1 MPPSERPALNT
12 PHSRIRPLALW
23 AALAVAIALALS
35 FAAAAAAPNPIAR
48 DLQQQSAE
56 PALPAP
62 ALTAQPAADAVELRW
77 TEMPGAARYELWI
90 WKNEETGWQLVSDA
104 IAEAS
109 FTHTE
114 TTPGATCYYAVRALD
129 DAGEPV
135 SAWSQNVPATI
146 PADQP
151 QLPASSPTPIST
163 STPAPQ
169 HARAESTAAAP
180 QLTAQPAAGAV
191 ELRWTELPG
200 AARYELWTW
209 WNEDPGWQFISDSIT
224 ATDYTHTDVTPGATY
239 YYAVRA
245 LDTAGQPLTDWSNY
259 PSSVPLPAFTPTST
273 PTLTP
278 PSDPAPAHSPT
289 ATLTPASTQP
299 PAPTPAPTLT
309 PTLTPTPSPAPST
322 LPVPDLT
329 AQPAPGQVRLTWNE
343 IPGAVRY
350 ELWIWKNEET
360 GWQLVSDT
368 LTGAAF
374 THTEHAHGVTCYYAL
389 RALDASGEPVSA
401 WSQNVPATV
410 PAASAD
416 QPQLP
421 ASTATPTL
429 TPAFTQ
435 TPTLTL
441 TLTPTLTQTPTSTPT
456 TTPTHTLTPTPTPT
470 AAPDRR
476 LPPPPASLDLD
487 PYYRK
492 YLDAAG
498 IPVVASSDVDDL
510 HLYHARDII
519 NAMLAHRPDLRAT
532 MAANHFRVVIYRHD
546 GCRGPY
552 QTPELRA
559 ELPPGRCTNIAGT
572 ATVRWLSNRYS
583 GEVLLI
589 IDVVATAPAVRQP
602 YCNAILVHEFAHM
615 VHFAL
620 AIETALAGNRPLFD
634 SPFDARL
641 KSAYSAAM
649 RAGLYA
655 DAYASTNYKEYWAE
669 AVMFWFL
676 PDMLS
681 GVVRTPASVTR
692 LADYDPR
699 IAATVQDVFRAA
711 ELPHCEPIY
720 LRLFGKLT
728 GPGGQPLAGITVSAD
743 LRVLNASDRSGYS
756 SVTHSFPT
764 GADGAYLVTI
774 NRPRLASLRTQLRQ
788 ETGAS
793 DSLSYL
799 LLAVARR
806 PWRPASG
813 CPDGYLAAASR
824 QVENIAP
831 HHAAEFPIPQ
841 SDPAPIPL
849 QIAPTFTWTPRPA
862 C

>member
-1 MPPSERPALNT
+1 MPPSERPALTT
-12 PHSRIRPLALW
+12 PPSRIRPLALS

-35 FAAAAAAPNPIAR
+35 FAAVSAAPNPIAR
-48 DLQQQSAE
+48 DLQQQTAE

-62 ALTAQPAADAVELRW
+62 TLTAQPVAAAVELRW

-90 WKNEETGWQLVSDA
+90 WKNEETGWLLVSDA
-104 IAEAS
+104 IARAA

-146 PADQP
+146 PAASAAQP
-151 QLPASSPTPIST
+151 QLAASTPTPTAT

-169 HARAESTAAAP
+169 QTRVDSSTAAP

-191 ELRWTELPG
+191 ELHWTELPG
-200 AARYELWTW
+200 AARYELWTC

-224 ATDYTHTDVTPGATY
+224 ITVYTHNDVTPGVTY

-245 LDTAGQPLTDWSNY
+245 LDDAGQALTGWSDY
-259 PSSVPLPAFTPTST
+259 ASAVPLPASTST
-273 PTLTP
+273 PTPSP
-278 PSDPAPAHSPT
+278 PSDPQPAHSPT

-299 PAPTPAPTLT
+299 PAATPTPTPT
-309 PTLTPTPSPAPST
+309 PTLTPTPTPTPTLTPTPTPKPST
-322 LPVPDLT
+322 LPVRELPAPDLT
-329 AQPAPGQVRLTWNE
+329 AQPAPGAVELRWPE
-343 IPGAVRY
+343 IPGAARY
-350 ELWIWKNEET
+350 ELWTWWNEET
-360 GWQLVSDT
+360 GWQLISDSIT
-368 LTGAAF
+368 ETAY
-374 THTEHAHGVTCYYAL
+374 THTELAPGVTYYYAL
-389 RALDASGEPVSA
+389 RALDA
-401 WSQNVPATV
+401 
-410 PAASAD
+410 AASAG
-416 QPQLP
+416 PWSAYASAAPLP

-435 TPTLTL
+435 TPTLT
-441 TLTPTLTQTPTSTPT
+441 P
-456 TTPTHTLTPTPTPT
+456 TLTPTPAPTLTPTHTPT
-470 AAPDRR
+470 AAPARR

-492 YLDAAG
+492 YLDAGG
-498 IPVVASSDVDDL
+498 IPVVASSDVDDQ

-532 MAANHFRVVIYRHD
+532 MAANRFRVVIYRHD
-546 GCRGPY
+546 GCRGPF

-559 ELPPGRCTNIAGT
+559 ELPPGRCTSILGT
-572 ATVRWLSNRYS
+572 ATVRWLHNRYT

-589 IDVVATAPAVRQP
+589 IDVLGTAPAVRQP
-602 YCNAILVHEFAHM
+602 FCNVIFVHEFAHM
-615 VHFAL
+615 VHYAL
-620 AIETALAGNRPLFD
+620 SIQTALAGSRPLFE

-649 RAGLYA
+649 RAGLYR
-655 DAYASTNYKEYWAE
+655 DAYASTNYREYWAE
-669 AVMFWFL
+669 TVMFWFL

-681 GVVRTPASVTR
+681 GKVRTPASVTK

-699 IAATVQDVFRAA
+699 IAAIVRDVFRAA
-711 ELPHCEPIY
+711 ALPRCEPLY

-756 SVTHSFPT
+756 SVTHSVPT
-764 GADGAYLVTI
+764 GSDGAYLVTI
-774 NRPRLASLRTQLRQ
+774 NRPRLASLRNQLRQ

-793 DSLSYL
+793 DPVTFF

-806 PWRPASG
+806 QWDPAAG
-813 CPDGYLAAASR
+813 CPAGYLAAASR

-831 HHAAEFPIPQ
+831 QHAAELPIPQ
-841 SDPAPIPL
+841 SDPVPIPL